1 MFPVR
6 VGIFALGLTGLVAAV
21 PKKHDPLEVIERD
34 VLIIGGGAT
43 GTYAAIRL
51 REDYKKSVLV
61 IEKNDKLGYVP

>member
-6 VGIFALGLTGLVAAV
+6 IGIFALGLTGLFAAV